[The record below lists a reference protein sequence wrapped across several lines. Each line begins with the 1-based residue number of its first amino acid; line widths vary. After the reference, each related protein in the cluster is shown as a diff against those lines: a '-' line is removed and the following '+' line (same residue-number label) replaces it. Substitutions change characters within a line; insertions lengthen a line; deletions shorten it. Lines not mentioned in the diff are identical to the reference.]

1 MPISL
6 ANAEKIQYFQHSVCG
21 GYYTTQATTS
31 FMKYLFD
38 LFTFAYAKAEVI
50 WLDTFVSDQSLAL
63 LDVVHINQVS
73 GQTFGLRLKF
83 DTGLSKS

>member
-6 ANAEKIQYFQHSVCG
+6 ANAEKIWYFQHSVCG

-38 LFTFAYAKAEVI
+38 LF
-50 WLDTFVSDQSLAL
+50 TFVSDQSLAL

-83 DTGLSKS
+83 DTGLSKSWSDTLCEQLA